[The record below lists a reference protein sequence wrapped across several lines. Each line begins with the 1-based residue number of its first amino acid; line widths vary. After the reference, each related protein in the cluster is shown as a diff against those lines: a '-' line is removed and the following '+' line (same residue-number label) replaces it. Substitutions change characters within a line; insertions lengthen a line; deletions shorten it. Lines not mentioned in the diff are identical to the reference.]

1 MEDTWLPTNHFYG
14 VPVKSA
20 YFKSVSSGKQKV
32 VWNVTFPQKGKHEVF
47 FYYTE
52 FGDLD
57 SFTIGVPENLKILR
71 SYTVLD
77 GKKEQEV
84 IISLSKKEKGTWVS
98 LGIFDFSINARVT
111 LSDKAINKDY
121 RQGLVTDAVKWVKI
135 ISSDVF

>member
-47 FYYTE
+47 FYYTG

-71 SYTVLD
+71 SYTVFD

-84 IISLSKKEKGTWVS
+84 IISLSKKE
-98 LGIFDFSINARVT
+98 LGYPWAYSIF
-111 LSDKAINKDY
+111 
-121 RQGLVTDAVKWVKI
+121 Q
-135 ISSDVF
+135 